1 MKWGMYLAGMVIGG
15 CVGFFAAKAKTIQ
28 QQNQQA
34 KQKQVLI
41 QELAGLRGEMHA
53 TQQER
58 WRY

>member
-1 MKWGMYLAGMVIGG
+1 MKWGMYLAGLVIGG
-15 CVGFFAAKAKTIQ
+15 CVGFFAARIKAIKT
-28 QQNQQA
+28 QNEQA
-34 KQKQVLI
+34 KHTQVLI

>member
-1 MKWGMYLAGMVIGG
+1 MKWAMYLAGMVVGG
-15 CVGFFAAKAKTIQ
+15 CVGFIAAQINATKK
-28 QQNQQA
+28 QNAQA
-34 KQKQVLI
+34 KQTQVVI

>member
-15 CVGFFAAKAKTIQ
+15 CVGFFAAQANAIKKH
-28 QQNQQA
+28 NKEA
-34 KQKQVLI
+34 KQTQVLI

-53 TQQER
+53 IQQER